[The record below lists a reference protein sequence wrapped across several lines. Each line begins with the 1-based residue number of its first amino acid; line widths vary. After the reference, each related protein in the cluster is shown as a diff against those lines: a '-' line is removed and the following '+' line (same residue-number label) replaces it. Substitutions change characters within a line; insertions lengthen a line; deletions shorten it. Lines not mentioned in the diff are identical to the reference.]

1 MEESRLK
8 NIPSECVAPP
18 NIFPGLVPSMGRT
31 REQHNSHKGG
41 TREKHNSYKWQNV
54 ETKRRPT
61 ITKQTPRSGDQT
73 LKLHHVRTPTLSKRG
88 KRWRA
93 EYNTD
98 LQRKA
103 VVYKETWN
111 AWESTQYVLILHGF
125 TLKPRALSQGKE
137 DERAT

>member
-1 MEESRLK
+1 MFLGP
-8 NIPSECVAPP
+8 IPS
-18 NIFPGLVPSMGRT
+18 MDRT

-41 TREKHNSYKWQNV
+41 TREKHNSYNWQSV
-54 ETKRRPT
+54 ETERQPT

-73 LKLHHVRTPTLSKRG
+73 LKLHHVRTSTLSKRG
-88 KRWRA
+88 RRWRE

-103 VVYKETWN
+103 IIYKETWN
-111 AWESTQYVLILHGF
+111 AWEATQSVPILHGSA
-125 TLKPRALSQGKE
+125 LKLRALSKVKE